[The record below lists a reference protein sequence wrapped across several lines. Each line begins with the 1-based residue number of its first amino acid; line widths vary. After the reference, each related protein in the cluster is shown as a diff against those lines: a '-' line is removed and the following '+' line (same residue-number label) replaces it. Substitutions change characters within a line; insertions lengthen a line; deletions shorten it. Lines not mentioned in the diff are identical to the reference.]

1 MNKNRRKQIEA
12 LRVRIDELLLLA
24 ESIREEVEDIR
35 DAEQDYRDNMP
46 ESIADSDKGGRADAA
61 IEALDEV
68 VDNLNGIG
76 ELEFVS
82 LLETAAE

>member
-1 MNKNRRKQIEA
+1 MNKRRRKQIEV
-12 LRVRIDELLLLA
+12 LKGRIDQLLLLA
-24 ESIREEVEDIR
+24 EGIRGEVEDIR

-46 ESIADSDKGGRADAA
+46 ESIADSDKGERADAA

-68 VDNLNGIG
+68 IENLNGIG
-76 ELEFVS
+76 ELEFLS